1 MASVLRLYRATV
13 LSTADPQGQGR
24 VQLSLVRTVR
34 GVSIS
39 DEGWATAGASP
50 LGISVGVRPLYGA
63 GDVVIY
69 AAQRLPFVGAVV
81 LFREVNNTAP
91 AASQALSLHLALGQG
106 NEVTIDAGMVKVSG
120 VIQCETLV
128 ANAVVATSYT
138 PGAGNLQ

>member
-1 MASVLRLYRATV
+1 M
-13 LSTADPQGQGR
+13 
-24 VQLSLVRTVR
+24 
-34 GVSIS
+34 
-39 DEGWATAGASP
+39 
-50 LGISVGVRPLYGA
+50 
-63 GDVVIY
+63 IY